1 MDPLQLGRGRIC
13 ASVLTALILV
23 PLPIL
28 AVLVFYVEW
37 ASMPLFALGALV
49 VFLMQ
54 DHPRWSSWKIG
65 MATTACTLL
74 AIGVW
79 YLFNRDNDVA
89 AMGPLQANFWVLV
102 FSYGVVWLWTVI
114 VLPLASVARTVTTR
128 VFGICL
134 SRCAR

>member
-1 MDPLQLGRGRIC
+1 MDLLQTGRGRIC

-37 ASMPLFALGALV
+37 ASMPLFALGALI
-49 VFLMQ
+49 VFLLQ
-54 DHPRWSSWKIG
+54 DHPRWSGWQIG
-65 MATTACTLL
+65 MATAACSLL
-74 AIGVW
+74 VIGVW
-79 YLFNRDNDVA
+79 ALMHRDNDFA
-89 AMGPLQANFWVLV
+89 AMGPLQANFWVLLLTH
-102 FSYGVVWLWTVI
+102 GVVSLWSLIVI
-114 VLPLASVARTVTTR
+114 PMFSSARTVISR